1 MLNTWDDIYWAEITD
16 EEREELDAEALED
29 AEAWREALRDE
40 TPEVDPVDWW
50 EG

>member
-29 AEAWREALRDE
+29 AEAWAEAQRED
-40 TPEVDPVDWW
+40 PCEVDPDWW

>member
-1 MLNTWDDIYWAEITD
+1 MLNTWDDIYWAEITE

-29 AEAWREALRDE
+29 AEAWREAQRDGIPYE
-40 TPEVDPVDWW
+40 DPDWW